1 MKTLYIVSAK
11 VIQYHRQGVEAES
24 AEEAVAMLRDWKHW
38 GRDTY
43 IETDAVEVDPDPD
56 ERDTYGETDD
66 DEFDPDPDEIDP
78 D

>member
-1 MKTLYIVSAK
+1 MKKLYIVSAK

>member
-1 MKTLYIVSAK
+1 MKKLYIVSAK

-78 D
+78 N